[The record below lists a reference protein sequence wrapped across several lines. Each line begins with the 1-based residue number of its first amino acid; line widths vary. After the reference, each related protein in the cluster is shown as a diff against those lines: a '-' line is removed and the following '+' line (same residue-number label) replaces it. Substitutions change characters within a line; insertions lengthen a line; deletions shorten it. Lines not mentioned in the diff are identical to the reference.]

1 MNKIIG
7 KLNNNKGESIAEIL
21 IAILVSVLGI
31 AMLAMMIQTSSKQI
45 LSSSKKIKEY
55 VADEIKIVERDSRVS
70 DDNEYQANLWT
81 TDPSP
86 KPVSFYRGSGQLF
99 AYVYKIEFGNID
111 IITFE
116 KKAG

>member
-1 MNKIIG
+1 MNKIFG

-31 AMLAMMIQTSSKQI
+31 TMLAMMIQTSSKQI
-45 LSSSKKIKEY
+45 LSSSKKIKDY
-55 VADEIKIVERDSRVS
+55 VADEIKIVERDSRAS
-70 DDNEYQANLWT
+70 DGGEYQANLWT

-86 KPVSFYRGSGQLF
+86 KSVSLYKGSGQLY
-99 AYVYKIEFGNID
+99 AYVYKIEFGNNS

-116 KKAG
+116 KKAD